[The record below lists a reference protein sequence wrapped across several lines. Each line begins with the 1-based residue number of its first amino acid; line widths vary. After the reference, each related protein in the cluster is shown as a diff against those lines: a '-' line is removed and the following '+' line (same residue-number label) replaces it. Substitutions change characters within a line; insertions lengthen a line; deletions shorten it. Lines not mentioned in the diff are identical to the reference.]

1 MKSFR
6 LHSVNREFEYVTFRR
21 IKVHVEPERE
31 FQEVVPSDTS
41 DILLDIPAVRAGL
54 GSPVL
59 FAVNDTCAYNLFR
72 VYRQRVVERLVSQN
86 CNS

>member
-1 MKSFR
+1 MKSFH
-6 LHSVNREFEYVTFRR
+6 LYSVNRVFEYVAFRR
-21 IKVHVEPERE
+21 INVHVEPERE

-54 GSPVL
+54 GNPVQ
-59 FAVNDTCAYNLFR
+59 FSVNNTCAYNLFR

-86 CNS
+86 CHS